1 MKAVVAGHSGWSG
14 SFSTKRKRGGAYDR
28 RIDGM
33 GRPYSRERTPVETFE
48 ELHHRSRHHPGG
60 MWTSAR
66 DAVVIEMARSGER
79 CEKIAD
85 ELGISK
91 SAVYKRIRRLRKAG
105 EEI

>member
-1 MKAVVAGHSGWSG
+1 MTAALKVDPARLPVPRLSPSLPC
-14 SFSTKRKRGGAYDR
+14 RID
-28 RIDGM
+28 IDGM